1 MRPILMED
9 YEKTLE
15 YLYRLE
21 RFGMKLDLSNTLAI
35 LERLGNPHEKFPSIH
50 VAGTNGK
57 GSVAAMLEAVLSQ
70 AGYRTGLYTS
80 PHLVDFRERIR
91 IGPRKIGTKYVLSF
105 ISDLGQ
111 QIEKQGYTFFEVT
124 TALAFSYFA
133 EKGVDIAVIETGL
146 GGRLD
151 STNVLSPELVIITT
165 LSLDHTNILGKTLKR
180 IAFEKAGIIKE
191 GVPTIAEDTRKE
203 TLDVISSVCKER
215 KSRFLP
221 VGKLCDWEIREKTLH
236 GSNFFLNCNSR
247 EYGTLRIGLAGGHQV
262 ENAVT
267 ATFALQELKK
277 KGWSITDRSIREG
290 LKKIKWRARFE
301 VFRKRP
307 LVILDVAHNPEGIRT
322 LVKTLDEL
330 LPDIKV
336 TFIFGVMSD
345 KDYPLMLRKLS
356 QRAESILLTRPD
368 YHRSA
373 STQQLE
379 RAARKLGT
387 RYRVFEKIKH
397 AYSYALSR
405 VSFSDAICVTGSH
418 FTVGEFLSLPGNTRR
433 KLR

>member
-1 MRPILMED
+1 MED
-9 YEKTLE
+9 YQKTLE

-21 RFGMKLDLSNTLAI
+21 RFGMKLDLSNTVSI
-35 LERLGNPHEKFPSIH
+35 LKHLGNPQEKFPSIH

-57 GSVAAMLEAVLSQ
+57 GSVAAMLQSVLCE

-91 IGPRKIGTKYVLSF
+91 IGPRRIGREYILSF
-105 ISDLGQ
+105 ISDLRQ
-111 QIEKQGYTFFEVT
+111 QIDRQGYTFFEVT

-165 LSLDHTNILGKTLKR
+165 LSLDHTHILGKTLNR
-180 IAFEKAGIIKE
+180 IAFEKAGIVKR
-191 GVPTIAEDTRKE
+191 GVPTIAEGHRNDA
-203 TLDVISSVCKER
+203 LDVIASICKER

-221 VGKLCDWEIREKTLH
+221 VSRLCHWGIGQRTLY
-236 GSNFFLNCNSR
+236 GSTFFLNCNSR
-247 EYGTLRIGLAGGHQV
+247 EYCRLQIGLTGDHQV

-277 KGWSITDRSIREG
+277 KGWRITDRSIREG
-290 LKKIKWRARFE
+290 LKKTKWRARFE
-301 VFRKRP
+301 VFRRRP

-330 LPDIKV
+330 LPDRKV

-345 KDYPLMLRKLS
+345 KDYPLMLRRLS
-356 QRAESILLTRPD
+356 EKAESILLTRPD

-379 RAARKLGT
+379 KVARKLNV
-387 RYRVFEKIKH
+387 RYRAFERIKD
-397 AYSYALSR
+397 AYSYALNR
-405 VSFSDAICVTGSH
+405 VSCGVICVTGSH
-418 FTVGEFLSLPGNTRR
+418 FTVGEFLSLPSNTRR